1 MPVFDKQLAVTS
13 EEAAIERARKRQEA
27 RDQKKKRKDEIKKKQ
42 EAKEKAKEA
51 RAKMLAEEAA
61 AEQAAIDAQKEAQEQ
76 ALAAIK
82 AAEDAKKKAAEAKN
96 KKKDDK
102 KKDVKKK
109 DDKKKDD
116 KKKDDKKKDDKK
128 KKARRLS
135 PSGTKVEV
143 SRDLAKAEEKAA
155 AAATKEVERKIEY
168 EDPEKFDFQKPL
180 CTLFPTKKSECYR
193 DDHQKCMSCRKGYV
207 PDGLKCKKCVDKCL
221 TCDRPNKCTLCN
233 DGYVLKKLGP
243 RDTVCVKC
251 DDLKDI
257 YDGHNNRCV
266 PFKDMDYK
274 EKLKSFQDTQFKR
287 FTFPEIQVPNKKDL
301 FMYVQFWFEWQIS
314 PYKIMVDIESMD
326 DGGQKVPTKKY

>member
-1 MPVFDKQLAVTS
+1 V
-13 EEAAIERARKRQEA
+13 
-27 RDQKKKRKDEIKKKQ
+27 
-42 EAKEKAKEA
+42 
-51 RAKMLAEEAA
+51 
-61 AEQAAIDAQKEAQEQ
+61 
-76 ALAAIK
+76 
-82 AAEDAKKKAAEAKN
+82 
-96 KKKDDK
+96 
-102 KKDVKKK
+102 
-109 DDKKKDD
+109 
-116 KKKDDKKKDDKK
+116 KKKDDKK

-135 PSGTKVEV
+135 PSGTTVEV
-143 SRDLAKAEEKAA
+143 KRGLAKAEEKAA

-168 EDPEKFDFQKPL
+168 VDPEKFDFQKPL

-193 DDHQKCMSCRKGYV
+193 DDHQKCMSCRKGYT
-207 PDGLKCKKCVDKCL
+207 PDGLKCKKCVDKCVA
-221 TCDRPNKCTLCN
+221 CDRPNKCTLCN

-257 YDGHNNRCV
+257 FDAHNNRCV

-314 PYKIMVDIESMD
+314 PYKIMIDIESTD

>member
-1 MPVFDKQLAVTS
+1 MPVFDKQLAVSS
-13 EEAAIERARKRQEA
+13 EEAAIERAKKRQET
-27 RDQKKKRKDEIKKKQ
+27 RDQKKARKDEIKRKQ

-51 RAKMLAEEAA
+51 KAKQLAEDAA

-82 AAEDAKKKAAEAKN
+82 AAEDAKKKAAE
-96 KKKDDK
+96 DK
-102 KKDVKKK
+102 KKAAEPKT
-109 DDKKKDD
+109 

-135 PSGTKVEV
+135 PSGTTVEV
-143 SRDLAKAEEKAA
+143 KRGLAKAEEKAA

-168 EDPEKFDFQKPL
+168 VDPEKFDFQKPL

-193 DDHQKCMSCRKGYV
+193 DDHQKCMSCRKGYT
-207 PDGLKCKKCVDKCL
+207 PDGLKCKKCVDKCVA
-221 TCDRPNKCTLCN
+221 CDRPNKCTLCN

-257 YDGHNNRCV
+257 FDAHNNRCV

-314 PYKIMVDIESMD
+314 PYKIMIDIESTD